1 MTTCAGIDVSL
12 ATSSICIVDQ
22 AGSLV
27 REFKVVSD
35 PEALAAALIGLGLVF
50 GRVGLEAGPMSQW
63 LHGGLAAAGLP
74 VVLLETRQLRA
85 ATRTMP
91 IKTDRTDARAI
102 AQMVR
107 TGIRGLLRGFGL
119 KMGKV
124 GERGFPVRVRE
135 LVGGQRSLAVV
146 IEPLLQVRDV
156 LLAEREGL
164 HRLVPVQVC

>member
-107 TGIRGLLRGFGL
+107 TGLRGLL
-119 KMGKV
+119 
-124 GERGFPVRVRE
+124 
-135 LVGGQRSLAVV
+135 AA
-146 IEPLLQVRDV
+146 
-156 LLAEREGL
+156 LLAGSGWLLIHIVAQPCRSMVSSRARKVAALSGTAGAADG
-164 HRLVPVQVC
+164 PKSCW